1 MTGTVTLKSSNKR
14 ESKISAKKCN
24 FSSPKSV
31 ESKEANYLV
40 DKTFSFVNMNQWFAF
55 QCQLALNLSLK
66 LQKSLFQL
74 MITFWFFK
82 R

>member
-1 MTGTVTLKSSNKR
+1 MTGTVTLHSSNKR

-40 DKTFSFVNMNQWFAF
+40 DKTFPFVNMNQ
-55 QCQLALNLSLK
+55 
-66 LQKSLFQL
+66 
-74 MITFWFFK
+74 
-82 R
+82 